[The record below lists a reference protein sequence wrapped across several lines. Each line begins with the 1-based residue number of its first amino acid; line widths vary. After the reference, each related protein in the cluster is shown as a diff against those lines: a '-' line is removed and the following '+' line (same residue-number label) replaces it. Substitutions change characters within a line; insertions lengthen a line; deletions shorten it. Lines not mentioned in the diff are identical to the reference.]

1 MPKPLL
7 SARYRVVVRD
17 REGRIIRIEEAPSKS
32 FILNFLY
39 LWWLNL
45 NLNSTDTISM
55 VNCSGQQATVTLPQ
69 PNGWWVPF
77 TYGAIYGGCP
87 YSGIQ
92 VGSGTSSPSASSPYL
107 ESLILSGTGSGQLS
121 YGNDSVASPS
131 ISSNPGTI
139 TVTNTFTNN
148 SGGSVTV
155 GEIGLASNIYSGAAS
170 PNTYGEVLL
179 IHDVLSSAANVPNG
193 GTITVTY
200 TLQVNT

>member
-7 SARYRVVVRD
+7 TARYRLVVRD
-17 REGRIIRIEEAPSKS
+17 AQGRIMRIEEAPSKS

-45 NLNSTDTISM
+45 NLNNTDSISA
-55 VNCSGQQATVTLPQ
+55 VNSSGQQTTTPLVQPQ
-69 PNGWWVPF
+69 FWYVAF
-77 TYGAIYGGCP
+77 GGNSAP

-92 VGSGTSSPSASSPYL
+92 AGSGTSAPSASSPYL

-121 YGNDSVASPS
+121 YGTNTVTSPLL
-131 ISSNPGTI
+131 SSNPGTMTI
-139 TVTNTFTNN
+139 TRTFTNN

-155 GEIGLASNIYSGAAS
+155 GEIGLATNQATPTENVYYA
-170 PNTYGEVLL
+170 VLL
-179 IHDVLSSAANVPNG
+179 IHDVLSSAASVPNG

>member
-17 REGRIIRIEEAPSKS
+17 AKGKIMRIEEAPSKS

-39 LWWLNL
+39 VWWVCLNL
-45 NLNSTDTISM
+45 NTSASISS
-55 VNCSGQQATVTLPQ
+55 VNGSGQETTMTPDE
-69 PNGWWVPF
+69 PMGWASWAGPLSGMQY
-77 TYGAIYGGCP
+77 T
-87 YSGIQ
+87 GIQ

-107 ESLILSGTGSGQLS
+107 ESLILNGTGSGQLT
-121 YGNDSVASPS
+121 YGTNTVTSPS
-131 ISSNPGTI
+131 ISSNPATLQI
-139 TVTNTFTNN
+139 TNTFTNN

-155 GEIGLASNIYSGAAS
+155 GEIGLAPALSNWETGVHEA
-170 PNTYGEVLL
+170 VLM
-179 IHDVLSSAANVPNG
+179 IHDVLSPAASVPNG

>member
-17 REGRIIRIEEAPSKS
+17 AQGRIMRIEEAPSKS

-39 LWWLNL
+39 LWWLNF
-45 NLNSTDTISM
+45 NLNGTDSISV
-55 VNCSGQQATVTLPQ
+55 VNSSGQQTTVTISEPW
-69 PNGWWVPF
+69 GWQFW
-77 TYGAIYGGCP
+77 TNINASP

-107 ESLILSGTGSGQLS
+107 ESLILSGTGSGQLV
-121 YGNDSVASPS
+121 YGTNSVTSPL

-139 TVTNTFTNN
+139 QITNTFTNN

-155 GEIGLASNIYSGAAS
+155 GEIGLAPAVGNWYVT
-170 PNTYGEVLL
+170 PNTYGACLF
-179 IHDVLSSAANVPNG
+179 IHDVLSPAASVPNG

>member
-17 REGRIIRIEEAPSKS
+17 AQGRVKRIEEAPSKS

-45 NLNSTDTISM
+45 NLNNTDSISA
-55 VNCSGQQATVTLPQ
+55 VNSSGQQTTTPLGQPQ
-69 PNGWWVPF
+69 FWYEAF
-77 TYGAIYGGCP
+77 GGYSAP

-92 VGSGTSSPSASSPYL
+92 VGSGTSALSASSPYL

-121 YGNDSVASPS
+121 YGYNTATSPLL
-131 ISSNPGTI
+131 SSNPGTMTI
-139 TVTNTFTNN
+139 TRTFTNN

-155 GEIGLASNIYSGAAS
+155 GEIGLATNQATTTENVYDA
-170 PNTYGEVLL
+170 VLL
-179 IHDVLSSAANVPNG
+179 IHDVLSSAASVPNG

>member
-7 SARYRVVVRD
+7 TARYRVVVRD
-17 REGRIIRIEEAPSKS
+17 AKGKIMRIEEAPSKS

-39 LWWLNL
+39 LWWLDFNL
-45 NLNSTDTISM
+45 NDTDSISVVNS
-55 VNCSGQQATVTLPQ
+55 SGQQTTTPLYQPQ
-69 PNGWWVPF
+69 YWYLAF
-77 TYGAIYGGCP
+77 GGGSAP

-92 VGSGTSSPSASSPYL
+92 VGSGTSAPSASSPYL

-121 YGNDSVASPS
+121 YGSNTATSPLL
-131 ISSNPGTI
+131 SSNPGTMTI
-139 TVTNTFTNN
+139 TRTFANN

-155 GEIGLASNIYSGAAS
+155 GEIGLATNQSE
-170 PNTYGEVLL
+170 PNQNVYNAVLL
-179 IHDVLSSAANVPNG
+179 IHDVLSSAASVPNG

>member
-17 REGRIIRIEEAPSKS
+17 VQGRIKRIEEAPSKS

-39 LWWLNL
+39 MWWLGL
-45 NLNSTDTISM
+45 NLNSTDTISV
-55 VNCSGQQATVTLPQ
+55 VNSSGQQTAIQLAQ
-69 PNGWWVPF
+69 SMQWYQFADG
-77 TYGAIYGGCP
+77 GASP

-107 ESLILSGTGSGQLS
+107 ESLILNGTGSGQLV
-121 YGNDSVASPS
+121 YGSNTVTSPS
-131 ISSNPGTI
+131 LSSNPGTI

-155 GEIGLASNIYSGAAS
+155 GEIGLATNTMNPGASVYGAA
-170 PNTYGEVLL
+170 LL
-179 IHDVLSSAANVPNG
+179 IHDVLSSAASVPNG
-193 GTITVTY
+193 GSITVTY
-200 TLQVNT
+200 TMQVNT

>member
-7 SARYRVVVRD
+7 SARYKVVVRD
-17 REGRIIRIEEAPSKS
+17 REGRIMRIEEAPSKS

-45 NLNSTDTISM
+45 NLNSSDNISV
-55 VNCSGQQATVTLPQ
+55 VNCSGQQTTMSPQ
-69 PNGWWVPF
+69 QPQGWFVSF
-77 TYGAIYGGCP
+77 ANSSCP

-107 ESLILSGTGSGQLS
+107 ESLILNGTGSGQLS
-121 YGNDSVASPS
+121 YGYNSVTSPS

-155 GEIGLASNIYSGAAS
+155 GEVGLASTIYNSAATS
-170 PNTYGEVLL
+170 AALL

>member
-17 REGRIIRIEEAPSKS
+17 AQGRIMRIEEAPSKS

-39 LWWLNL
+39 LWWLGL
-45 NLNSTDTISM
+45 NVNTADAIS
-55 VNCSGQQATVTLPQ
+55 VVGTSGQQTTMLLEQPQ
-69 PNGWWVPF
+69 AWYEPFSFSVVPY
-77 TYGAIYGGCP
+77 T
-87 YSGIQ
+87 GIQ

-121 YGNDSVASPS
+121 YGTSNMTSPS
-131 ISSNPGTI
+131 ISSNPGTTI
-139 TVTNTFTNN
+139 ITNTFTNN

-155 GEIGLASNIYSGAAS
+155 GEIGLASFTYNNNVSPPAYGAA
-170 PNTYGEVLL
+170 LI

-193 GTITVTY
+193 GTITITY